1 MDSMTADKV
10 EISTAGPAMLVAMT
24 GATGFVGRY
33 LRARLER
40 DGIRVVEIGRVPST
54 PETEFFRIESLGPET
69 EYGNALAGCH
79 VVMHLAARVH
89 VMHDDADDP
98 LAAFQSVNLHGTVNL
113 ARQAAAAG
121 VRRFVYVSSIKVNGE
136 CTMDKPFTESDVPSP
151 LDPYGVSKWQAEQ
164 ALQQVGR
171 ETGME
176 IVIVRPP
183 LVYGPGVKANFHS
196 LLKLVSR
203 SLPLPL
209 GSIHN
214 RRSMIFVGN
223 LVDALALCA
232 THPAAAGQTY
242 LVSDGEDVSTP
253 QLVRVIA
260 SAMRRPDRVFP
271 FPLPLI
277 RLAAVMLGRSSAL
290 DRLTQSLAVDS
301 SKIRGELDWRPP
313 YSMQQGLQITADW
326 FLQSANGA
334 GR

>member
-1 MDSMTADKV
+1 MTQRIA
-10 EISTAGPAMLVAMT
+10 LT
-24 GATGFVGRY
+24 GATGFVGKC
-33 LRARLER
+33 LLVKLHCA
-40 DGIRVVEIGRVPST
+40 GIRAVELGRTAST
-54 PETEFFRIESLGPET
+54 PDAEFYCIESLGPEAD
-69 EYGNALAGCH
+69 YGNALVGCDS
-79 VVMHLAARVH
+79 VVHLAARVH

-98 LAAFQSVNLHGTVNL
+98 LTAFQVVNLHGTVNL

-121 VRRFVYVSSIKVNGE
+121 VQRFVYVSSIKVNGE

-203 SLPLPL
+203 SMPLPL

-214 RRSMIFVGN
+214 RRSMIFVEN
-223 LVDALALCA
+223 LVDALVLCA

-242 LVSDGEDVSTP
+242 LVSDGEDISTP

-271 FPLPLI
+271 FPLALI

-301 SKIRGELDWRPP
+301 SKIRRELDWRPP

>member
-1 MDSMTADKV
+1 MKY
-10 EISTAGPAMLVAMT
+10 LLT
-24 GATGFVGRY
+24 GASGFVGRA
-33 LRARLER
+33 LVERLKLHG
-40 DGIRVVEIGRVPST
+40 DIVVEVGRRQST
-54 PETEFFRIESLGPET
+54 SST
-69 EYGNALAGCH
+69 GCFYQ
-79 VVMHLAARVH
+79 VNDISADTDFAEAFDGCDAVIHLAARVH
-89 VMHDDADDP
+89 VMQDRAADP
-98 LAAFQSVNLHGTVNL
+98 LAAFQAVNLYGTVNL
-113 ARQAAAAG
+113 ARQAAAVG

-136 CTMDKPFTESDVPSP
+136 CTTDKPFTEADVPAP
-151 LDPYGVSKWQAEQ
+151 RDPYAVSKWQAEQ
-164 ALQQVGR
+164 ALQQIGR

-196 LLKLVSR
+196 LLKLVSK

-214 RRSMIFVGN
+214 RRSMVFVDN
-223 LVDALALCA
+223 LVDALVLCA

-271 FPLPLI
+271 FSLSLM
-277 RLAAVMLGRSSAL
+277 RLAAIMLGRSSAL
-290 DRLTQSLAVDS
+290 DRLTQSLEVDS
-301 SKIRGELDWRPP
+301 SKIRRELDWRPP

-326 FLQSANGA
+326 FLQTINGA
-334 GR
+334 GQKNGR